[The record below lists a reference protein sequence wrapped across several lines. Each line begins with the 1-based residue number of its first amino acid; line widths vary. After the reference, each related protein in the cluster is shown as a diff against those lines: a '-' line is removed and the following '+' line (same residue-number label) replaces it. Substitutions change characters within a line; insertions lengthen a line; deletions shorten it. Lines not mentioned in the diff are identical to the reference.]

1 MKIAICGDIHISKTS
16 SIIRTR
22 GEKYSTRIENCIK
35 SIEWFEQ
42 IAKEKGCQLEVY
54 LGDTFDKPQ
63 LTDEE
68 LTAIKDI
75 HWNDISKY
83 FLVGNHESSVN
94 GLEYNSVKALEGK
107 NRFVISEQGYT
118 FTENLTGDRKTQLH
132 FLPYIIESD
141 REPLINY
148 LRKNPDYTKHIIF
161 SHNDIMG
168 IKYGGFESKVGFD
181 IKEIEDNCDLFI
193 NGHLHNGEKV
203 TDKIINLG
211 ILTGQNFGENALRYK
226 HNIMILDTET
236 LQYEYIEN
244 PYAFNFYNIEIN
256 DNLQFTKLGGLKDNA
271 VVSIKCSSELVN
283 DIKDIIKDLSN
294 IISYKITT
302 IANSLSTTKVDRVED
317 FTMNHL
323 EKFVQCVKE
332 KIGTNNI
339 IDYELNEVIK

>member
-42 IAKEKGCQLEVY
+42 VAKEKGCEREVF

-63 LTDEE
+63 LDDEI

-75 HWNDISKY
+75 EWNNLLKY
-83 FLVGNHESSVN
+83 FIVGNHESSVN
-94 GLEYNSVKALEGK
+94 GLAYNSVKALECK
-107 NRFVISEQGYT
+107 EDVHNNFRTIVAQPDCVFLPN
-118 FTENLTGDRKTQLH
+118 ENVQLH
-132 FLPYIIESD
+132 FLPYVIESD
-141 REPLINY
+141 RKPLTEY
-148 LRKNPDYTKHIIF
+148 FEFDKKYKHIIF
-161 SHNDIMG
+161 SHNDIKGIQMG
-168 IKYGGFESKVGFD
+168 PVVSKTGFD

-211 ILTGQNFGENALRYK
+211 IL
-226 HNIMILDTET
+226 DTET

-244 PYAFNFYNIEIN
+244 PYAFKFYSLEI
-256 DNLQFTKLGGLKDNA
+256 DNPKLLDLIDTTESNA
-271 VVSIKCSSELVN
+271 VVSIKCSTDLVN
-283 DIKDIIKDLSN
+283 DVKEKLSTKDN
-294 IISYKITT
+294 ILTYKITT

-339 IDYELNEVIK
+339 IDFELNEVIK